1 MIVAATASTALCLVG
16 WVAFNVGGLQEYDE
30 HDTGV
35 ALREVA
41 EPGDTLV
48 VYGGRADL
56 QLESGLSSPY
66 AYLWSLPMRTL
77 DPDLSELRELIGGDA
92 PPTWIVEW
100 VGFRHWDG
108 RAGARLEQLVQEHY
122 VRAGTACGD
131 RAIWLLRGVERA
143 TPEPDCHDGSFE
155 FSSGP
160 ENERYPAQSSRRV
173 SVVELSSCGRRVQWP
188 CPWP

>member
-1 MIVAATASTALCLVG
+1 VAYNA
-16 WVAFNVGGLQEYDE
+16 GGLQEYDE
-30 HDTGV
+30 HDSGV

-56 QLESGLSSPY
+56 QLDSGLSSPY

-77 DPDLSELRELIGGDA
+77 DPDLAELRALVGGDN

-100 VGFRHWDG
+100 VAFRHWDG
-108 RAGARLEQLVQEHY
+108 RDGARLEQLVQERY

-131 RAIWLLRGVERA
+131 RPIWLLRGVDRA
-143 TPEPDCHDGSFE
+143 TPEPDCHGHGFE

-160 ENERYPAQSSRRV
+160 
-173 SVVELSSCGRRVQWP
+173 
-188 CPWP
+188 

>member
-1 MIVAATASTALCLVG
+1 MRAVIAAAAASTVLCLVG
-16 WVAFNVGGLQEYDE
+16 WVVYNASGLQEYDE

-35 ALREVA
+35 ALHDVA

-77 DPDLSELRELIGGDA
+77 DPDLSELEALVGGDA

-108 RAGARLEQLVQEHY
+108 RDGARLEQLVQEHY

-131 RAIWLLRGVERA
+131 RADLAAPRRRASHARAGLPRLR
-143 TPEPDCHDGSFE
+143 
-155 FSSGP
+155 
-160 ENERYPAQSSRRV
+160 
-173 SVVELSSCGRRVQWP
+173 LRVQLGP
-188 CPWP
+188 MK